1 VDDDQGETVTF
12 YFPAGFPREKHFW
25 KSLKNRGEWILQ
37 HIRTDMRDDP
47 DVLAV
52 ELQAKQ
58 MELDNIQ
65 KRLEQARVRAVK
77 TSAKTAAPPSELKSN
92 FINQIAY
99 QVQQQN
105 WKYLKEMKG
114 IAMSKGVM
122 TSTEFDEYEADA
134 RRRYAV

>member
-1 VDDDQGETVTF
+1 M
-12 YFPAGFPREKHFW
+12 
-25 KSLKNRGEWILQ
+25 KSKGDWVIL

-47 DVLAV
+47 VVLEA

-58 MELDNIQ
+58 LELDNIR
-65 KRLEQARVRAVK
+65 KRLETAKVRVAKDVPK
-77 TSAKTAAPPSELKSN
+77 TVAPPSELKSN
-92 FINQIAY
+92 FINQISY

-122 TSTEFDEYEADA
+122 TASEFDEYEADA
-134 RRRYAV
+134 RRRYGV